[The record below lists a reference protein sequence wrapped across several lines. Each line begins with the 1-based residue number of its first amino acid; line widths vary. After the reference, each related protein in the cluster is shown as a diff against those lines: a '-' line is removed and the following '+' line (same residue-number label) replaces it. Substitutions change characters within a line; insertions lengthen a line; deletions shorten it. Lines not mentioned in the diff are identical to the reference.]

1 MSRFGFFPV
10 LILHELTKHSEICMI
25 SQSNIISFDSLYYN
39 VIFVWFILWR
49 KNTLSLLEMAVRL
62 MSNPVVL
69 YFIVR
74 YQSSSFSPIVV
85 LGRYFT
91 FFCCLCHIDK
101 VLIRSMTCYSAG
113 VGRTGTYVAVD
124 RLLQHIQDH
133 DDIDI
138 YNLVLE
144 MRNYRCRM
152 VQTEVGL
159 RD

>member
-1 MSRFGFFPV
+1 MDLANGLSPERSKILMKIFLISLSPMLRFGFFPV
-10 LILHELTKHSEICMI
+10 LLLHELTKHSEICMI

-49 KNTLSLLEMAVRL
+49 ENTLSLLEMAVCL

-91 FFCCLCHIDK
+91 FFYCLCTHRQSSHKINDM
-101 VLIRSMTCYSAG
+101 LQCG
-113 VGRTGTYVAVD
+113 CGTY
-124 RLLQHIQDH
+124 RHI
-133 DDIDI
+133 
-138 YNLVLE
+138 
-144 MRNYRCRM
+144 CSC
-152 VQTEVGL
+152 G
-159 RD
+159 